1 MSSVSVISQ
10 KRVSRREVL
19 KQSGVLSALGMAGA
33 VAPATA
39 SAAMMSAAD
48 PLEIASSLAPAGF
61 PKLTGLE
68 PKNLF
73 TEIGVRPIVNGRGTY
88 TIISGSLSLP
98 EVKRAMYEASF
109 YFVQMDELM
118 AAVGKEIAHLMGAP
132 GAIVTTGCEAAIALA
147 TTACMAGTDVEK
159 SQALP
164 YRRYKNQVVIP
175 KHSRNPYDF
184 GVRMTGAEIVEVD
197 TADELKERLTA
208 EVAMVYVMSS
218 PEAAKGELS
227 IANICNIAKEKGV
240 PVFVDAAAE
249 EPLNPN
255 IHIQAGATLVGYS
268 GGKCMRGPQ
277 AAGVLLG
284 DKDLTHAA
292 FFQAAP
298 HHNYGRAYKVGKEEI
313 MGMLAAVRQW
323 YKRDHDAE
331 QKVWMTW
338 LGTIEQRVK
347 GLPSVTTEY
356 LQPEDLSNKAPQL
369 RIHWDAAQ
377 LKITGTEMEARL
389 DAGTPRI
396 LLNGNGTRPDHMASS
411 VTIMPYMMQE
421 HDAKIIAD
429 AIYEGLTKPAAYS
442 DPVVPQGTAAEV
454 SGAWLNTVTYS
465 LGQGEQHFLLTQ
477 SGNEITGTL
486 QGEIYAAPLKGT
498 VHGSEV
504 KLNGTMAASG
514 YSITWHFSG
523 TVTGSMM
530 SGKVNLGEYGEAMW
544 KAVKV

>member
-1 MSSVSVISQ
+1 MSPVSVTVG

-19 KQSGVLSALGMAGA
+19 KQTGVLSALGVTSA
-33 VAPATA
+33 VAPMTA
-39 SAAMMSAAD
+39 GAAMMAAE
-48 PLEIASSLAPAGF
+48 PLEIAGSLAPAGF

-68 PKNLF
+68 AKNLF
-73 TEIGVRPIVNGRGTY
+73 TEIGVRPIINGRGTY

-118 AAVGKEIAHLMGAP
+118 AAVGKEIAQLMGAP

-164 YRRYKNQVVIP
+164 YRRYKNQVIIP

-197 TADELKERLTA
+197 TAEELKERLTA

-218 PEAAKGELS
+218 PDAAKGELS
-227 IANICNIAKEKGV
+227 IANICTIAKEKGI

-331 QKVWMTW
+331 QKIWMEW
-338 LGTIEQRVK
+338 LGTIEKKVK
-347 GLPSVTTEY
+347 ALPSVTTEY
-356 LQPEDLSNKAPQL
+356 LKPDDLSNKAPQL
-369 RIHWDAAQ
+369 RIHWDATQ

-389 DAGTPRI
+389 DAGSPRI
-396 LLNGNGTRPDHMASS
+396 LLNGKGTRPDDMASS

-421 HDAKIIAD
+421 HDAALIAN
-429 AIYEGLTKPAAYS
+429 ALYEGLTKPASYS
-442 DPVVPQGTAAEV
+442 DPVIPQGIAAEI
-454 SGAWLNTVTYS
+454 SGTWLNTVTYS
-465 LGQGEQHFLLTQ
+465 LGQGEQRLELMQ
-477 SGNEITGTL
+477 SGNEVTGML
-486 QGEIYAAPLKGT
+486 HGEIYTAPLKGS
-498 VHGSEV
+498 VHGNEV
-504 KLNGTMAASG
+504 KLNGTMEVSG
-514 YSITWHFSG
+514 YSVSWHFSG
-523 TVTGSMM
+523 TVSGGMM
-530 SGKVNLGEYGEAMW
+530 SGKVNLGEYGEATW
-544 KAVKV
+544 KALRA